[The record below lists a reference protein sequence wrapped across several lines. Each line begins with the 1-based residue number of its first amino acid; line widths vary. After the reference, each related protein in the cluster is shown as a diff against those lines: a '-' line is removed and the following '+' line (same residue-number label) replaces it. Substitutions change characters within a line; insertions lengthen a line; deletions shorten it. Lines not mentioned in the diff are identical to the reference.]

1 MRKALVLVV
10 TCLLSLAYTFSQ
22 ATSSEQEK
30 KNTNVVVEWRNGLTI
45 QSADN
50 SFRMQVGGKLH
61 NDWAFQEGDQQITGL
76 LGELEDGT
84 EFRRAR
90 LSMSGLM
97 YEWVEFKM
105 QVDFAT
111 GDLFFRDVYAGLR
124 DLRGIGNIR
133 IGQFKEPFGLEEQT
147 SASYIPFM
155 ERSLANALVPS
166 RNTGVMI
173 HNRQFNERASWAVGV
188 FKDTDDFGAGTSDE
202 DYAITGRVTGL
213 PWFENEGRRLLHLG
227 VAYSRRNTADF
238 ARFQQRPEAHLSPR
252 FVDTGLVPAEA
263 VDLLGTELALVHGPA
278 SLQGEYILADT
289 DGGPGREPSFK
300 GFYLQGSCFLTGENR
315 NYNASE
321 ATLDRVQPRKSFL
334 SREGLG
340 AWEIALRLSKIDL
353 NNEAVRGGELM
364 NWTLG
369 LNWYLSSFS
378 RIMWNYVRADLH
390 ETGNADIFQMRFQID
405 F

>member
-238 ARFQQRPEAHLSPR
+238 ARFQQRPEAHLS
-252 FVDTGLVPAEA
+252 
-263 VDLLGTELALVHGPA
+263 
-278 SLQGEYILADT
+278 
-289 DGGPGREPSFK
+289 
-300 GFYLQGSCFLTGENR
+300 
-315 NYNASE
+315 
-321 ATLDRVQPRKSFL
+321 
-334 SREGLG
+334 
-340 AWEIALRLSKIDL
+340 
-353 NNEAVRGGELM
+353 
-364 NWTLG
+364 
-369 LNWYLSSFS
+369 
-378 RIMWNYVRADLH
+378 
-390 ETGNADIFQMRFQID
+390 
-405 F
+405 